1 MREIIIVIII
11 MLIIII
17 ITIIIIIIIIT
28 VIVII
33 KMIIGEV
40 DIRRGIFRTIVYLH
54 CFLFCVW
61 SQ

>member
-17 ITIIIIIIIIT
+17 ITIIIIIIT

-61 SQ
+61 SH

>member
-17 ITIIIIIIIIT
+17 ITIIIIIIIT

-61 SQ
+61 SH